1 MDWVTSCPSPD
12 FVPSDPSLPSEPLTA
27 GDRDSGIMER
37 IRESEAGALG
47 ELMDLYWVDLVRYG
61 ASLTGSPDEGED
73 VAQRVFIQIW
83 QARAE
88 WAGSGTVAGYLF
100 RVARNLSISRVRQAG
115 VRKKSEP
122 EIARRWIYPPSPLD
136 SAALSEFETAL
147 EEALGELAERR
158 RLAFQLV
165 RFQGLSL
172 DDAGVVMGVS
182 RRTVANH
189 LYLASEQLYERLRA
203 FLT

>member
-1 MDWVTSCPSPD
+1 
-12 FVPSDPSLPSEPLTA
+12 
-27 GDRDSGIMER
+27 MER
-37 IRESEAGALG
+37 IRRNEARALG
-47 ELMDLYWVDLVRYG
+47 ELMDIYWADLVRYC

-73 VAQRVFIQIW
+73 VTQRVFIQVW

-88 WAGSGTVAGYLF
+88 WSAAGTVAGYMF
-100 RVARNLSISRVRQAG
+100 RVARNLSINRVRQAN

-122 EIARRWIYPPSPLD
+122 EIARRWRAPPSPLE
-136 SAALSEFETAL
+136 SAALSEFEAAL
-147 EEALGELAERR
+147 EQALGELGERR
-158 RLAFQLV
+158 RLAFRLV

-172 DDAGVVMGVS
+172 DDAGAVMGVS

-189 LYLASEQLYERLRA
+189 LYLASEQLYERLRP